1 MEIRVKLAELDMR
14 TKIIPADELRRL
26 DEEGKSLKYIANH
39 FHVCVTRI
47 RKERTVLGLPPRM
60 LIRIVKKPRCK

>member
-39 FHVCVTRI
+39 FNVSVTRI

-60 LIRIVKKPRCK
+60 RIRIVKKPRCK